1 MSKQLLPIRGQAAQ
15 LWLLP
20 LQGAAWQVLS
30 AQEILWGQALAPL
43 GSQRYWHSRAAMREV
58 LAEALGC
65 DPAAVPLHSPPGQP
79 PQLEGGWVS
88 LSHSRDGVLLGYAPV
103 PIGVDLERF
112 DRPLD
117 GRALAERFF
126 PPEEVDQLH
135 QLRGDRLRLA
145 VLTSWVAKEAAIKW
159 RQRTLAAELSC
170 WRFDH
175 GDGRLHHQREGLE
188 LMPQVAQSGGW
199 LWAAVLG

>member
-1 MSKQLLPIRGQAAQ
+1 M
-15 LWLLP
+15 
-20 LQGAAWQVLS
+20 
-30 AQEILWGQALAPL
+30 
-43 GSQRYWHSRAAMREV
+43 
-58 LAEALGC
+58 
-65 DPAAVPLHSPPGQP
+65 
-79 PQLEGGWVS
+79 
-88 LSHSRDGVLLGYAPV
+88 LLGYAPV

-135 QLRGDRLRLA
+135 QLPGDRLRLA

-175 GDGRLHHQREGLE
+175 GDGLLHHQREALA
-188 LMPQVAQSGGW
+188 LTPQVGQSGGW
-199 LWAAVLG
+199 LWAAVVG

>member
-20 LQGAAWQVLS
+20 LRGTALRVLS

-43 GSQRYWHSRAAMREV
+43 GSQRYWHSRATMREV

-65 DPAAVPLHSPPGQP
+65 GPAAVPLHSPPGQP

-103 PIGVDLERF
+103 PIGVDLERI
-112 DRPLD
+112 DRPLEA
-117 GRALAERFF
+117 GALAERFF
-126 PPEEVDQLH
+126 PAEEVDQLH
-135 QLRGDRLRLA
+135 QLPVDRLRLA

-159 RQRTLAAELSC
+159 RQRTLAAELGC

-175 GDGRLHHQREGLE
+175 EDGRLHHQCEGFE
-188 LMPQVAQSGGW
+188 LTPQVGQIGGW

>member
-1 MSKQLLPIRGQAAQ
+1 MSKQQLPITGQAAQ

-20 LQGAAWQVLS
+20 LHGAALGVLS
-30 AQEILWGQALAPL
+30 AQEMVWGQALAPL
-43 GSQRYWHSRAAMREV
+43 GGQRYWHSRAAMREV
-58 LAEALGC
+58 LAEVLGC
-65 DPAAVPLHSPPGQP
+65 GPAAVPLHSPPGEP

-103 PIGVDLERF
+103 PIGVDLERL

-126 PPEEVDQLH
+126 PREEVE
-135 QLRGDRLRLA
+135 QLRQLPGDRLRLA

-159 RQRTLAAELSC
+159 RQRTLAEELSG
-170 WRFDH
+170 WRFDN
-175 GDGRLHHQREGLE
+175 GDGRLHHQGEGWE
-188 LMPQVAQSGGW
+188 LTPQLGQGSGW

>member
-1 MSKQLLPIRGQAAQ
+1 VSKQQLPIAGQDVY

-20 LQGAAWQVLS
+20 LQGASFQALS
-30 AQEILWGQALAPL
+30 AQELFWGQALAPV
-43 GSQRYWHSRAAMREV
+43 GSQRYWQSRAALREV
-58 LAEALGC
+58 LADALGC
-65 DPAAVPLHSPPGQP
+65 GPAAVPLHSPPGQP
-79 PQLEGGWVS
+79 PLLEGGWIS
-88 LSHSRDGVLLGYAPV
+88 LSHSRDGLLLGYAPV
-103 PIGVDLERF
+103 PIGVDLERV

-135 QLRGDRLRLA
+135 QLPPDRLRLA

-159 RQRTLAAELSC
+159 RQRTLAEELSC

-175 GDGRLHHQREGLE
+175 DAGWLHHRDEGWE
-188 LMPQVAQSGGW
+188 LKPQMGQSGGW